1 MKITILKM
9 RRNLEEDEVYV
20 YEGHV
25 DKNALVPTI
34 MEFFNDDQPTSEDLR
49 ELGYGGGEYEYESYK
64 AYYDENDGWVD
75 VEFRETLTFA
85 DRVKERINQKQ

>member
-1 MKITILKM
+1 M
-9 RRNLEEDEVYV
+9 RRNLDVEEVYV

-25 DKNALVPTI
+25 DKNALVPTM
-34 MEFFNDDQPTSEDLR
+34 MEFFNHGLFLYQPTSEDLR
-49 ELGYGGGEYEYESYK
+49 ELGYGSGGYEAYK
-64 AYYDENDGWVD
+64 SYYDDNDGWVD

>member
-9 RRNLEEDEVYV
+9 RRNLDADEAFV

-34 MEFFNDDQPTSEDLR
+34 LEFFNHDQPTPEDLR
-49 ELGYGGGEYEYESYK
+49 ELGYGSGGYESYE
-64 AYYDENDGWVD
+64 AYYYDKDEWVD
-75 VEFRETLTFA
+75 VEHRETLT
-85 DRVKERINQKQ
+85 ITN

>member
-9 RRNLEEDEVYV
+9 RRNLDEDEVYV

-25 DKNALVPTI
+25 DKNELVPTM
-34 MEFFNDDQPTSEDLR
+34 MEFFNHDQPTSEDLR
-49 ELGYGGGEYEYESYK
+49 ELGYGCGGYWDYK
-64 AYYDENDGWVD
+64 DYYDDNDGWVD

-85 DRVKERINQKQ
+85 DRVKERINQKQQ

>member
-9 RRNLEEDEVYV
+9 RGAYGEEEVYV

-34 MEFFNDDQPTSEDLR
+34 LEFFNHDQPTSEDLR
-49 ELGYGGGEYEYESYK
+49 ELGYGSGGYESYK
-64 AYYDENDGWVD
+64 AYYEEKDMWIDVD
-75 VEFRETLTFA
+75 YRETLT
-85 DRVKERINQKQ
+85 ITN

>member
-9 RRNLEEDEVYV
+9 RRNLDEDEAFV

-25 DKNALVPTI
+25 DKNELVPTM
-34 MEFFNDDQPTSEDLR
+34 MEFFNHDQPTSDDLR
-49 ELGYGGGEYEYESYK
+49 ELGYGSGGYESYK
-64 AYYDENDGWVD
+64 AYYEENDMWVD
-75 VEFRETLTFA
+75 VDFCKTLTFA

>member
-9 RRNLEEDEVYV
+9 RRNLDADEAYV

-34 MEFFNDDQPTSEDLR
+34 LEFFNHDQPTSEDLR
-49 ELGYGGGEYEYESYK
+49 ELGYGGGEYEYEAYK
-64 AYYDENDGWVD
+64 AYYEQNDMWIEVD
-75 VEFRETLTFA
+75 YRETLT
-85 DRVKERINQKQ
+85 ITN

>member
-1 MKITILKM
+1 M
-9 RRNLEEDEVYV
+9 RRNLDEDEAFV

-25 DKNALVPTI
+25 DKNELVPTM
-34 MEFFNDDQPTSEDLR
+34 MEFFNHDQPTSEDLR
-49 ELGYGGGEYEYESYK
+49 ELGYGSGGYEAYK
-64 AYYDENDGWVD
+64 AYYDDNDGWVD

>member
-1 MKITILKM
+1 M
-9 RRNLEEDEVYV
+9 RRNLDEDEAFV

-25 DKNALVPTI
+25 DKNELVPTM
-34 MEFFNDDQPTSEDLR
+34 MEFFNHDQPTSDDLR
-49 ELGYGGGEYEYESYK
+49 ELGYGSGGYESYK
-64 AYYDENDGWVD
+64 AYYDDNDGWVD